1 MKISNPLTKEHSR
14 LKKYSLWLVLLTTVL
29 MAVVNYLWSRADAAT
44 SRHSYLAALSKD
56 VEHQLSPLLYFGRVQ
71 QKEIAVLFAKG
82 EPAEQLNQGIVGVI
96 DSNNAVSLS
105 AAEQGM
111 LNQLLPVL
119 NQQMRVMPFLQQW
132 SYLSAGGQLF
142 QPQEHDLNA
151 LAVANHALS
160 YIKAL
165 PALQQ
170 QTDELTLAPPV
181 TQPGYFV
188 LITPLRHNRLLQG
201 YLLLTVDVAAMM
213 QQIKLLHSSDTLL
226 LLDNVGQVMLA
237 VQDGRAA
244 DPKLFDGIHQHD
256 QVQSLEQW
264 PLALHVQAD
273 SSTALREEV
282 SRFLLQMLSFSLPLL
297 LLMWFWLSRFKS
309 RTLRPFGRLLTHV
322 DRLHRG
328 DLTGVRHVPPEWEDV
343 FIQVRRLKF
352 FDAGRNVE

>member
-14 LKKYSLWLVLLTTVL
+14 LKKYSLWLVFITAVL
-29 MAVVNYLWSRADAAT
+29 MAIVNYLWSRTDQES
-44 SRHSYLAALSKD
+44 SRQNYLAALGKD
-56 VEHQLSPLLYFGRVQ
+56 VEHQLLPLQYFGRVQ
-71 QKEIAVLFAKG
+71 QKEIAALFANG
-82 EPAEQLNQGIVGVI
+82 QTAAQPVQGIVGVV
-96 DSNNAVSLS
+96 DSNNAVALTG
-105 AAEQGM
+105 AELGM

-119 NQQMRVMPFLQQW
+119 SQQMRVMPYLQQW
-132 SYLSAGGQLF
+132 SYLSVGGQLF

-151 LAVANHALS
+151 VAVASHAAS
-160 YIKAL
+160 YIKAY

-170 QTDELTLAPPV
+170 QSDEIALIPPV

-188 LITPLRHNRLLQG
+188 LITPLRHQRMLQG
-201 YLLLTVDVAAMM
+201 YLLLTVDLAAMM
-213 QQIKLLHSSDTLL
+213 QKIKLQQPSDTLL
-226 LLDNVGQVMLA
+226 LLDAVGQVMLA

-264 PLALHVQAD
+264 PLALHVQTEGSAV
-273 SSTALREEV
+273 LRTEATRFMLQVV
-282 SRFLLQMLSFSLPLL
+282 SFILPLL

-343 FIQVRRLKF
+343 FIQIRRLKF

>member
-14 LKKYSLWLVLLTTVL
+14 LKKYSLWLVLLTAVL
-29 MAVVNYLWSRADAAT
+29 MAVVNYLWSRADLAAN
-44 SRHSYLAALSKD
+44 RQSYLTALSKD
-56 VEHQLSPLLYFGRVQ
+56 VEHQLSPLQYFGRVQ
-71 QKEIAVLFAKG
+71 QKDIAALFSNGQTA
-82 EPAEQLNQGIVGVI
+82 AELTQGIVGVV
-96 DSNNAVSLS
+96 DSNNATPLS
-105 AAEQGM
+105 AAEHGM
-111 LNQLLPVL
+111 LNQLFPVL
-119 NQQMRVMPFLQQW
+119 NQQIRVMPFLQQW
-132 SYLSAGGQLF
+132 SYLSSGGQLF
-142 QPQEHDLNA
+142 QPQEHDINA
-151 LAVANHALS
+151 SAVASHALS

-170 QTDELTLAPPV
+170 QTDELLLIPPV

-188 LITPLRHNRLLQG
+188 LIVPLRHNRMLQG
-201 YLLLTVDVAAMM
+201 YLLLTVDLTAML
-213 QQIKLLHSSDTLL
+213 QQIKLQHASDTLL

-237 VQDGRAA
+237 IQDARAA

-264 PLALHVQAD
+264 PLALHVQAE
-273 SSTALREEV
+273 SAAVLREEATRFMLQIV
-282 SRFLLQMLSFSLPLL
+282 SFTLPLL
-297 LLMWFWLSRFKS
+297 LLMWFWLNRFKS

-328 DLTGVRHVPPEWEDV
+328 DLTGVRHVPAEWEDV